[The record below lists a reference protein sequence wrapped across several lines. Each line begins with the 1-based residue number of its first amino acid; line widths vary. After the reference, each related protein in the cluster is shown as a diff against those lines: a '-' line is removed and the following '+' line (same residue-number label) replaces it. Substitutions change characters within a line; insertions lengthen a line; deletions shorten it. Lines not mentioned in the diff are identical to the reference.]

1 MLLIKSFFQTDE
13 YLVTFEQNHIFK
25 KIDAANQ
32 DRWIFFN
39 EQSLLSSTGPTTWI
53 VLTLSL
59 ILCASWQKSIDKIWG
74 MRKSKLKQNIDC
86 IC

>member
-1 MLLIKSFFQTDE
+1 MLLIKSSFQTDE

-39 EQSLLSSTGPTTWI
+39 EQSS
-53 VLTLSL
+53 
-59 ILCASWQKSIDKIWG
+59 Q
-74 MRKSKLKQNIDC
+74 
-86 IC
+86 

>member
-32 DRWIFFN
+32 DRWIFLMSRVFSVALG
-39 EQSLLSSTGPTTWI
+39 QQRGLFWLSVSSCAPADRNRSTKYEAWE
-53 VLTLSL
+53 S
-59 ILCASWQKSIDKIWG
+59 
-74 MRKSKLKQNIDC
+74 QN
-86 IC
+86 

>member
-39 EQSLLSSTGPTTWI
+39 EQSLLSSRSSQQRGLFW
-53 VLTLSL
+53 LSVSS
-59 ILCASWQKSIDKIWG
+59 CAPADRNRSTKYEAWES
-74 MRKSKLKQNIDC
+74 QN
-86 IC
+86 